1 MHAERGSSLSPASC
15 AAALSDG
22 CGAPVVCDATAAFS
36 RTSSSCVGVRW
47 STSSPGSNQIA
58 RLFRRGVGA
67 RDGAPEATWA
77 LSRLGR
83 RGPPCCRP
91 LMPCES
97 SSSRPAALAPAQYFS
112 HYARWEFVRFIPPRV
127 PRRLRLS
134 LQHRLLPLAFL
145 QPSRLAGMAII
156 WTMRR
161 IFRAAAPITNRK
173 RRTTT
178 CKSSGGRRVVCAGP
192 LPLAVPIGA
201 VGACGAQIHL
211 DAAAVSQRD

>member
-1 MHAERGSSLSPASC
+1 MRN
-15 AAALSDG
+15 AAARSLQRH
-22 CGAPVVCDATAAFS
+22 AQQLYRTAVALRSSVMPPRLFS

-112 HYARWEFVRFIPPRV
+112 HYARWEFVRFIHSSSATAAPVLATTPAIAA
-127 PRRLRLS
+127 
-134 LQHRLLPLAFL
+134 AFL

-173 RRTTT
+173 RRMTT
-178 CKSSGGRRVVCAGP
+178 CKSSGGRRRRVRRTTPARRANRSRGRVRCTNSSRRRRCLTA
-192 LPLAVPIGA
+192 
-201 VGACGAQIHL
+201 
-211 DAAAVSQRD
+211 